1 MTRKTFCKASALSGM
16 VGVTLLI
23 TSFVI
28 NPGPGANPTVEEL
41 TSFISQYHSSV
52 MLGAWLQSVSPILIV
67 IFALAVVRLAGPTVH
82 FEGQIT
88 QLGTVILVMVSLIE
102 VVFYLGAANGNPA
115 TTGTICLN
123 LIRATQ
129 HLFSMVAAPIVFI
142 PFSVVI
148 LRSRVL
154 SRWFG
159 YAGLALGGLFA
170 LMGLVVLFKP
180 WQYLVDYLSY
190 TQGIWWFAAATALL
204 LRPPKPSSGD
214 ANELSL

>member
-1 MTRKTFCKASALSGM
+1 MTQKTFCKASALSGM
-16 VGVTLLI
+16 VGVALLV

-28 NPGPGANPTVEEL
+28 NPGPGPNPTVEEL
-41 TSFISQYHSSV
+41 TSFISQYRSSV
-52 MLGAWLQSVSPILIV
+52 ILGAWLQAVSPVLIV

-115 TTGTICLN
+115 TAGTICLD

-154 SRWFG
+154 SHWFG
-159 YAGLALGGLFA
+159 YAGLGLGGLFA